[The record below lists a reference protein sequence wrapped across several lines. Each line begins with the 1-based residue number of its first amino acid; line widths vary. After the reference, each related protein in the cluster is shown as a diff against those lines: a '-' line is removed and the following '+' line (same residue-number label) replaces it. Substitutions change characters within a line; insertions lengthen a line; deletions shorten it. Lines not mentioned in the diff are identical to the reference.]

1 MSLAVV
7 VKVGW
12 SKANDSLKFDVP
24 FNFGGG
30 GWWSCVSVAPVIFGA
45 ISHVGVQR
53 MPLAAQKRTRTHEIK
68 RKPRSE

>member
-1 MSLAVV
+1 MEVV
-7 VKVGW
+7 DGYVLVW
-12 SKANDSLKFDVP
+12 HT
-24 FNFGGG
+24 
-30 GWWSCVSVAPVIFGA
+30 VIFGA